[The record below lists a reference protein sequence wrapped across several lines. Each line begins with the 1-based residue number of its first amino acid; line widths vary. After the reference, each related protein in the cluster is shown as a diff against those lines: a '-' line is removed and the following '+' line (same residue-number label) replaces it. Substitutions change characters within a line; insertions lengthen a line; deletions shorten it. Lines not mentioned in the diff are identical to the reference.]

1 MAKLSM
7 MRGNMIDYHAVASV
21 FLIYLVGV
29 MIPGPNF
36 VAVTQQA
43 VSSGR
48 AQALVLVL
56 GIVFVNIFWA
66 SAAILGLATLFAV
79 LPWLASAIKLAGALY
94 LITVG
99 LQLLFK
105 KPNESLGSK
114 RALGEPRGYLGTFL
128 RGAFVN
134 IANPKSIAFYGSVFA
149 AAAPQSVSIPT
160 FVAMIAVVA
169 IVATVWYS
177 FVAMVFSAPPISRW
191 FKANLVWFNRCC
203 GAIFVTLG
211 LKQAIAR

>member
-1 MAKLSM
+1 
-7 MRGNMIDYHAVASV
+7 MIDHHAVAAV
-21 FLIYLVGV
+21 FFIYLVGV

-43 VSSGR
+43 ASSGR
-48 AQALVLVL
+48 AQALALVL
-56 GIVFVNIFWA
+56 GIVSVNIFWA

-94 LITVG
+94 LIAVG
-99 LQLLFK
+99 LQLLFT
-105 KPNESLGSK
+105 KPSESPDAQ
-114 RALGEPRGYLGTFL
+114 RALCEPQGYVSAFL
-128 RGAFVN
+128 RGALVN

-149 AAAPQSVSIPT
+149 AAAPQNVSTPT

-169 IVATVWYS
+169 VVATVWYS
-177 FVAMVFSAPPISRW
+177 FVAVVFSVPPISRW
-191 FKANLVWFNRCC
+191 FKTNLVWFNRCC